1 MPWLA
6 PLGTALAIV
15 LAEPAAATT
24 SGPGAV
30 AGPPVGALQLR
41 LPSEVSG
48 PDQDVLNQ
56 RFADGLQRSGMTAT
70 PMPADAA
77 ACEDAACYQS
87 AAETA
92 QVEVL
97 VGGTVQQTGPD
108 YTVQVFA
115 ITAES
120 GEVVAQVDG
129 VCEICGIGEL
139 GDVVGSLAARLRP
152 SLDNATQP
160 TMLAVETD
168 PAGAEVWVDGKRI
181 GETPLQTRIAP
192 GDHELDVV
200 KRGRR
205 TKHLDVSLRP
215 GVNESYSFR
224 LARSTRVP
232 RWLPWVGLGTGAA
245 SLVGGISLLVIDE
258 DPIRN
263 DCNPD
268 ADGRCQYLYDTV
280 AGGAVLT
287 VLGAALVGT
296 SVGLLINQARQ
307 DRVQRSGVQARVRL
321 VPGPRGASL
330 VGRF

>member
-6 PLGTALAIV
+6 PLGTALALV
-15 LAEPAAATT
+15 LAEPATATT
-24 SGPGAV
+24 SGPGAA
-30 AGPPVGALQLR
+30 AGPPVGALRLR
-41 LPSEVSG
+41 LPSEVSE
-48 PDQDVLNQ
+48 PDQDALNQ
-56 RFADGLQRSGMTAT
+56 RFADGLQRSGMVAT
-70 PMPADAA
+70 PMPADAT
-77 ACEDAACYQS
+77 ACEDSACYQS
-87 AAETA
+87 AAEA
-92 QVEVL
+92 ARVEIL

-108 YTVQVFA
+108 YAVQLFA
-115 ITAES
+115 LSAES
-120 GEVVAQVDG
+120 GQVVAQVDG

-160 TMLAVETD
+160 TTLAVETD
-168 PAGAEVWVDGKRI
+168 PPGADVWVDGKRI

-192 GDHELDVV
+192 GDHELDLV

-205 TKHLDVSLRP
+205 TKHMEVSLRP

-232 RWLPWVGLGTGAA
+232 PWVPWAGLGAGGA
-245 SLVGGISLLVIDE
+245 SLITGISLLAIDE
-258 DPIRN
+258 DPIRS

-268 ADGRCQYLYDTV
+268 VDGRCQYLYDTV

-287 VLGAALVGT
+287 VLGVALVGT

-307 DRVQRSGVQARVRL
+307 DRVQRSGVQGRMRL
-321 VPGPRGASL
+321 VPGLRGASL